1 MSKPQRMTVGS
12 LVRHTPTG
20 GIGLITKHT
29 MYNANWGGFYVTF
42 QKPVDN
48 IIDGRVVNKLS
59 HMFDRA
65 DKFEHIS

>member
-1 MSKPQRMTVGS
+1 MSKVIQSTVGS

-29 MYNANWGGFYVTF
+29 MYDANWGGFYVTF

-48 IIDGRVVNKLS
+48 IIDGRAVNKLNKI
-59 HMFDRA
+59 FDRA